1 MRGRL
6 ALIPA
11 ALMLASSAIAATGS
25 GQDPISVH
33 FQRGSDTVR
42 LTGALRQN
50 VECCAYRFKARAGH
64 HLPPQL
70 LSSGRNVFEEFG
82 AGFTL
87 LAFDVDDRSVQAF
100 ETAAQALGVPLKTI
114 RDSYRDG
121 REAYEARMILVR
133 PDLYVTWGGDSA
145 PSNTKAVVSKAA
157 GLN

>member
-50 VECCAYRFKARAGH
+50 VECCAYRFKARAGQVLNWRFNGPAFRAVITYPDGQVDGPGIPNAIP
-64 HLPPQL
+64 LPQDGAYVLTFSPNL
-70 LSSGRNVFEEFG
+70 MADGAFGRYRL
-82 AGFTL
+82 TL
-87 LAFDVDDRSVQAF
+87 TIPPARRDR
-100 ETAAQALGVPLKTI
+100 
-114 RDSYRDG
+114 
-121 REAYEARMILVR
+121 
-133 PDLYVTWGGDSA
+133 
-145 PSNTKAVVSKAA
+145 
-157 GLN
+157 